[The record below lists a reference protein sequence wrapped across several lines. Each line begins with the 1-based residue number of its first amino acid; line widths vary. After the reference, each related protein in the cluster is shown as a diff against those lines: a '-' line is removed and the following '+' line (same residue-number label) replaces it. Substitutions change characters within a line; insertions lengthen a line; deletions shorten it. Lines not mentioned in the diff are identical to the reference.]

1 MPFDWQAEQTVPV
14 SPSNAAMVPPP
25 PKPVSRVSFAQA
37 LTSTSTTSSN
47 DNLPQPVFRG
57 ESVSITISQEMY
69 EKGMFACKRNLRG
82 RLVLNKGDTPY
93 STKDIHTK
101 LQNHWKTAGP
111 WSMRPL
117 GRGFYEFTFATENDL
132 RMVWAMG
139 TINMKPGVLRL
150 FEWTKDFNKHRN
162 SHAQVWIRL
171 LELPQEYWMDR
182 TLREIASAVGTP
194 LLIDKATSN
203 RTFGHYARILVDM
216 DFSRRIFHE
225 ITVERIGYAF
235 TVEVAYEWMPDYC
248 THCHN
253 IGHDVSACRW
263 LYPRKDS
270 SASKEAIVQGKKL
283 VPSRQQN
290 WVPSKENPSG
300 IGSSIAFAAP
310 QKEAAP
316 APTVVDPN
324 VTVTHQNAA
333 VSSGQFEDIQV
344 QQQHPVHHVTSQLD
358 GADTLQMGTSSNIA
372 GTGTADAR
380 VEAQHKETPA
390 KTIPPSEN
398 MANQNSDIAQYSFSM
413 PLENVTDAVARTAV
427 VVYEDPVITPVNI
440 DGVGSDTTQIE
451 GSVDKEDVAAS
462 QHAVNNNT
470 DEAEVNP
477 PVQQH
482 VSKNIQDGLDLWARI
497 REYDQRMADEGYT
510 QVLTKAQKET
520 RKKLVLGT
528 SYKTRAKG
536 ALPSSK

>member
-1 MPFDWQAEQTVPV
+1 
-14 SPSNAAMVPPP
+14 
-25 PKPVSRVSFAQA
+25 
-37 LTSTSTTSSN
+37 
-47 DNLPQPVFRG
+47 
-57 ESVSITISQEMY
+57 
-69 EKGMFACKRNLRG
+69 
-82 RLVLNKGDTPY
+82 
-93 STKDIHTK
+93 
-101 LQNHWKTAGP
+101 
-111 WSMRPL
+111 
-117 GRGFYEFTFATENDL
+117 
-132 RMVWAMG
+132 
-139 TINMKPGVLRL
+139 
-150 FEWTKDFNKHRN
+150 
-162 SHAQVWIRL
+162 
-171 LELPQEYWMDR
+171 MD
-182 TLREIASAVGTP
+182 AS
-194 LLIDKATSN
+194 
-203 RTFGHYARILVDM
+203 
-216 DFSRRIFHE
+216 
-225 ITVERIGYAF
+225 
-235 TVEVAYEWMPDYC
+235 
-248 THCHN
+248 HCHN

-270 SASKEAIVQGKKL
+270 SASKEAIFQGKKP

-300 IGSSIAFAAP
+300 IGSSMAFAAP

-316 APTVVDPN
+316 APSVVE
-324 VTVTHQNAA
+324 HQNAA

-344 QQQHPVHHVTSQLD
+344 QQQHPVHLVTSQLD

-451 GSVDKEDVAAS
+451 GSVDKEDVAAF

-470 DEAEVNP
+470 DETEVNP

-482 VSKNIQDGLDLWARI
+482 VSKNIQDGLDLWARV

-510 QVLTKAQKET
+510 QVLTKAQKQT
-520 RKKLVLGT
+520 RNKVVLGT